1 MTEMTDMDIGK
12 TVETGVRLTPEEV
25 ADLSRKI
32 AEEQAPLHVDQE
44 KTEQLRDEH
53 EFVTIDR

>member
-1 MTEMTDMDIGK
+1 MDIGK